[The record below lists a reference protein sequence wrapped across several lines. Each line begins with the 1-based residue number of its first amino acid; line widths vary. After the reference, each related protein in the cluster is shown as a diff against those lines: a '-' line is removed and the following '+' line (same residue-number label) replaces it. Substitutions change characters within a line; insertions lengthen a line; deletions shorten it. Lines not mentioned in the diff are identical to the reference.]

1 MLIKLKFFINK
12 KYKNKKMNSV
22 NDPLGISI
30 PYVESDFTIG
40 FLSSILHTFILIF
53 FAELGDKTF
62 IMLFILQLRTNKVTI
77 FYSALF
83 AEILMNSFA
92 CFLGF
97 IINYLLYQNFIDYLG
112 ILFFIIYGIF
122 LFLWGFKHEDETFE
136 NEFEIIE
143 EMLKK
148 KTRTSLM
155 ILGVEQDD
163 IENEKEL
170 DKYNLDL
177 VNNYT
182 SKQFVPT
189 IKKELTIIPEGDISR
204 EDSTISENPGI
215 LLSAKKEKS
224 GGHEDND
231 FILGNNKNNLNLNN
245 SAFSL
250 KLKKPT
256 KSNESSDSKKSINLN
271 KNSSSEI
278 IVQTNNN
285 NNNEE
290 ENKNEEED
298 TINLRGKRKYK
309 SRYYLD
315 YFDKNIDTEQPNID
329 TKVFG
334 TIFFTICL
342 SEFGDRTQLISLTAS
357 SIFNFWGSLL
367 GSCTALF
374 CSCLLGVY
382 FTRPVMKAFKQRV
395 IDFILGIIFF
405 ASGIQIYIF
414 KLKSQSTL

>member
-1 MLIKLKFFINK
+1 
-12 KYKNKKMNSV
+12 MNSV
-22 NDPLGISI
+22 NDPLGTSI
-30 PYVESDFTIG
+30 PYIESDFTIG

-83 AEILMNSFA
+83 AELLMNSFA

-122 LFLWGFKHEDETFE
+122 LFLWGFKHDDETFE
-136 NEFEIIE
+136 KEFEVIE
-143 EMLKK
+143 EMLKQ
-148 KTRTSLM
+148 KTRTSSM
-155 ILGVEQDD
+155 ILGVEQDA

-177 VNNYT
+177 VNDYN
-182 SKQFVPT
+182 SKKYVPP

-204 EDSTISENPGI
+204 EDSVISENPGT

-224 GGHEDND
+224 GDDDND
-231 FILGNNKNNLNLNN
+231 FILGNNKNGLNLNN
-245 SAFSL
+245 TAFSL
-250 KLKKPT
+250 KLKKAK
-256 KSNESSDSKKSINLN
+256 KSNESTDSKKSINLS

-278 IVQTNNN
+278 ILQTN

-290 ENKNEEED
+290 ENKNEEENNNKL
-298 TINLRGKRKYK
+298 IGKRKYK

-382 FTRPVMKAFKQRV
+382 FTKPIMKAFKQRV
-395 IDFILGIIFF
+395 IDFILGIIFL

-414 KLKSQSTL
+414 KLKNQATL